1 MSHESSLEIIDDHST
16 IARWK
21 SCEIVRECHRLTWRE
36 SDTSELEIIGF
47 SLEKYNILFLLL
59 STNCDRVF
67 LSLTNIEYSRDG
79 IEIFDICDRDGSSI
93 FESNRC
99 FYLIPCMERSARE
112 IFIPLLCEETI
123 CRGIFAAYIELSC
136 TP

>member
-1 MSHESSLEIIDDHST
+1 MSHESPLEIIDDHST

-21 SCEIVRECHRLTWRE
+21 SCEIVRERHRLTWRE
-36 SDTSELEIIGF
+36 SDTSELQIIGF
-47 SLEKYNILFLLL
+47 SLKKYNISFLFL
-59 STNCDRVF
+59 STHCDMVF
-67 LSLTNIEYSRDG
+67 LGITDIEYSGEG
-79 IEIFDICDRDGSSI
+79 IEVFDICDRTGSSI

-112 IFIPLLCEETI
+112 IFIHLLCEETI
-123 CRGIFAAYIELSC
+123 CRGVFAAYIELSC